1 MAYCEEYIAEKYNKL
16 VLSSPR
22 FGAAALKEALI
33 AKGTIAR

>member
-1 MAYCEEYIAEKYNKL
+1 MAYCEQYIADKYHKI

-33 AKGTIAR
+33 KKGVMKA